1 MTGTTV
7 SHYRVLEKLGGGGMG
22 VVYKAEDVKL
32 GRFVALKFLP
42 EELAKDPQALQR
54 FRREARSASALNH
67 PNICT
72 IHEIDEINGQTF
84 IAMELLDGQTL
95 RQLINGRPLEI
106 ETVLDL
112 GIQIA
117 DALDAAHSKSI
128 VHRDIKPDNIF
139 VTARGQAKVL
149 DFGLA
154 KVFTKPHRVAMNAT
168 TIDAEKHL
176 TSTGSALGTVAY
188 MSPEQVRAKELD
200 SRTDLFSYGAVLY
213 EMATGARPFRGQ
225 SSGLIFKAILDGTP
239 TAAVRLN
246 PDLPAELE
254 RIINKALEKDRDV
267 RYQHASDVRADLKLL
282 KRKTETGQVRKASS
296 GLLGVPEQVRALAV
310 LPLENLSPDP
320 EQEYFAEGLT
330 EALITTLAK
339 IGELRVVSRTSAMLY
354 KGVRKPLREI
364 ARELEVD
371 VIVEGTVLRAGRRV
385 RITAQLIDA
394 PREAH
399 LWAESY
405 ERHLRDVLHLQ
416 AEVAEAIAKQVRVKL
431 TPQERAH
438 LAQIQPVN
446 PEAYEAYL
454 KGRYHWLR
462 RNSEELPK
470 AVQYF
475 EQAIAMDP
483 TYARA
488 YAGLAD
494 SLSGLGVYFV
504 APDQGCGKA
513 KTLALRAVGMDA
525 GLAEA
530 HASLAW
536 ATMWHDC
543 DFLTAEREFERSIEL
558 RPRYATACMWYGFC
572 LGMMGCY
579 EESYTEF
586 KRAIRLDPH
595 DAYTYVAFGFAC
607 YCARRYDQAIE
618 LFVKSLD
625 LDPRIAQAH
634 LGLGWVYVRK
644 ATHEAAITELQKAVE
659 LSQRAPLFL
668 GFLGE
673 AYGAARLRDKARD
686 ILGQL
691 QDISKQRYVTPYM
704 VGRVYTALEERGEA
718 LGWLETGLRERAAI
732 MVFLKTDPALDSLR
746 SHPRFLNLVRRMN
759 FP

>member
-1 MTGTTV
+1 MEDFRL
-7 SHYRVLEKLGGGGMG
+7 SH
-22 VVYKAEDVKL
+22 
-32 GRFVALKFLP
+32 
-42 EELAKDPQALQR
+42 
-54 FRREARSASALNH
+54 
-67 PNICT
+67 
-72 IHEIDEINGQTF
+72 
-84 IAMELLDGQTL
+84 
-95 RQLINGRPLEI
+95 
-106 ETVLDL
+106 
-112 GIQIA
+112 
-117 DALDAAHSKSI
+117 
-128 VHRDIKPDNIF
+128 
-139 VTARGQAKVL
+139 
-149 DFGLA
+149 
-154 KVFTKPHRVAMNAT
+154 
-168 TIDAEKHL
+168 
-176 TSTGSALGTVAY
+176 GTVRFA
-188 MSPEQVRAKELD
+188 AFELD
-200 SRTDLFSYGAVLY
+200 SRTSELRKQGTKVKLQ
-213 EMATGARPFRGQ
+213 EQPFRILQILLQ
-225 SSGLIFKAILDGTP
+225 SPGEIVSREELQQKIWPSDTFVDFDHGINNAVKRLREALGDTAETP
-239 TAAVRLN
+239 
-246 PDLPAELE
+246 
-254 RIINKALEKDRDV
+254 
-267 RYQHASDVRADLKLL
+267 RYV
-282 KRKTETGQVRKASS
+282 ETMPRRGYRFIGKIECEAPRMRS
-296 GLLGVPEQVRALAV
+296 LAV
-310 LPLENLSPDP
+310 LPLENLSHDP
-320 EQEYFAEGLT
+320 QQEYFAEGLT

-339 IGELRVVSRTSAMLY
+339 IGELRVISRTSAMLY

-371 VIVEGTVLRAGRRV
+371 AIVEGTVLRAGQRV

-394 PREAH
+394 ANETH

-438 LAQIQPVN
+438 LAQTQPVN

-513 KTLALRAVGMDA
+513 KTLALRALEMDP

-536 ATMWHDC
+536 ATMWYDY
-543 DFLTAEREFERSIEL
+543 DFVTAEREFERSIEL
-558 RPRYATACMWYGFC
+558 SRRYATAHMWYGFC

-618 LFVKSLD
+618 QFVKSLD
-625 LDPRIAQAH
+625 LDSSIAQAH
-634 LGLGWVYVRK
+634 IGLGWVYIRK
-644 ATHEAAITELQKAVE
+644 AMLEAAIAEAQRAVE
-659 LSQRAPLFL
+659 LSPRTTLFL
-668 GFLGE
+668 GSLGE
-673 AYGAARLRDKARD
+673 AYAAAGHRDKAYE
-686 ILGQL
+686 ILNQL
-691 QDISKQRYVTPYM
+691 EDLSKLRYVTPYV
-704 VGRVYTALEERGEA
+704 VGRIYTALDEKGKA
-718 LGWLETGLRERAAI
+718 LGWLETGHREHAAI
-732 MVFLKTDPALDSLR
+732 RVLLKTDPAFDRLHSD
-746 SHPRFLNLVRRMN
+746 PRFQDLLCSMN
-759 FP
+759 FPQGPT

>member
-1 MTGTTV
+1 M
-7 SHYRVLEKLGGGGMG
+7 
-22 VVYKAEDVKL
+22 
-32 GRFVALKFLP
+32 
-42 EELAKDPQALQR
+42 
-54 FRREARSASALNH
+54 RS
-67 PNICT
+67 
-72 IHEIDEINGQTF
+72 
-84 IAMELLDGQTL
+84 
-95 RQLINGRPLEI
+95 
-106 ETVLDL
+106 
-112 GIQIA
+112 
-117 DALDAAHSKSI
+117 
-128 VHRDIKPDNIF
+128 
-139 VTARGQAKVL
+139 
-149 DFGLA
+149 
-154 KVFTKPHRVAMNAT
+154 
-168 TIDAEKHL
+168 
-176 TSTGSALGTVAY
+176 
-188 MSPEQVRAKELD
+188 
-200 SRTDLFSYGAVLY
+200 
-213 EMATGARPFRGQ
+213 
-225 SSGLIFKAILDGTP
+225 
-239 TAAVRLN
+239 
-246 PDLPAELE
+246 
-254 RIINKALEKDRDV
+254 
-267 RYQHASDVRADLKLL
+267 
-282 KRKTETGQVRKASS
+282 
-296 GLLGVPEQVRALAV
+296 LAV
-310 LPLENLSPDP
+310 LPLENLSHDP
-320 EQEYFAEGLT
+320 QQEYFAEGLT

-339 IGELRVVSRTSAMLY
+339 IGELRVVSRTTAMLY
-354 KGVRKPLREI
+354 KDVHKPLREI

-371 VIVEGTVLRAGRRV
+371 AIVEGTVLRAGQRV

-394 PREAH
+394 ANETH

-438 LAQIQPVN
+438 LAQTQPVN

-462 RNSEELPK
+462 RSGEELPK

-475 EQAIAMDP
+475 EQAIATDP
-483 TYARA
+483 TYAAA

-513 KTLALRAVGMDA
+513 KTLALRALEMDP

-536 ATMWHDC
+536 ATMWYDY
-543 DFLTAEREFERSIEL
+543 DFVTAEREFERSIEL
-558 RPRYATACMWYGFC
+558 SRRYATAHMWYGFC

-746 SHPRFLNLVRRMN
+746 SDPRFLNLVRRMN